1 MCWFIKSMETLMGPR
16 TRTALALLATVVVC
30 ANQWMFGGTPQLA
43 SIVWPLAALA
53 LLAGAM
59 ALNASEMRAAGIPIG
74 FSHGR
79 KLPTAGL
86 NLACVATL
94 LIALVTLARYLP
106 G

>member
-1 MCWFIKSMETLMGPR
+1 MGPR

-30 ANQWMFGGTPQLA
+30 SWQWMFGGTPALT

-53 LLAGAM
+53 LLGGAM

-79 KLPTAGL
+79 RLPTAGL
-86 NLACVATL
+86 NLAFVATM
-94 LIALVTLARYLP
+94 LIALITLARYLP
-106 G
+106 V

>member
-1 MCWFIKSMETLMGPR
+1 MGPR

-30 ANQWMFGGTPQLA
+30 AHQWLLGSTPELGR
-43 SIVWPLAALA
+43 IVWPLGG
-53 LLAGAM
+53 LLLIAGAM
-59 ALNASEMRAAGIPIG
+59 ALNASEMRAAGTPIG

-86 NLACVATL
+86 NLALVATL